1 MDNEKIIDNY
11 SYDELSK
18 LLKNETDKFVS
29 IMNNHFNS
37 NVSIHKE
44 VKHLAVYPPQG
55 GIYSWNYFVIED
67 NTRVFVFN
75 DYAVG
80 YKDMVKKIY
89 LYLKSKIKQQIVQET
104 GYKTSIKKD

>member
-1 MDNEKIIDNY
+1 MPIEERKTYDDNRRTNKKQR
-11 SYDELSK
+11 LW
-18 LLKNETDKFVS
+18 LRR
-29 IMNNHFNS
+29 
-37 NVSIHKE
+37 
-44 VKHLAVYPPQG
+44 
-55 GIYSWNYFVIED
+55 IYSWNYFVIED